1 MNGNISRYA
10 EERTGLLSGEV
21 HAEKYTNEAEYF
33 AEYIQKKDKALYN
46 KFVSLNSN

>member
-1 MNGNISRYA
+1 MNGVLSRYE

-33 AEYIQKKDKALYN
+33 AE
-46 KFVSLNSN
+46 